1 MTTENTCT
9 TPQEF
14 LIQAKKL
21 LAKAEVIREMK
32 NADYSRGNVVDNN
45 AAFKEM
51 AKEVG
56 ITPLQVW
63 SVFAKKHFKAIDSFI
78 KFGSESEPIEGRII
92 DAINYLVILHSLI
105 KEQEQNDSQKG

>member
-1 MTTENTCT
+1 MDFTLIKTSPE
-9 TPQEF
+9 EF
-14 LIQAKKL
+14 VKQTNEL
-21 LAKAEVIREMK
+21 LSKAEKIREVK
-32 NADYSRGNVVDNN
+32 NADYSRGNITDMN

-51 AKEVG
+51 ANEVG

-92 DAINYLVILHSLI
+92 DAMNYLLILNSLI
-105 KEQEQNDSQKG
+105 KEQNESEKK